1 MEVMS
6 HPGGPSS
13 AHPGAAP
20 SGLSG
25 GRIALLAASVAYAI
39 VVVWQAFT
47 LPDTVPGHMDAA
59 GNITRWTSRTAHVLM
74 ATGVGVLVVAVFL
87 LPAALIKRLPT
98 SMLNLPHKEY
108 WTRPE
113 NWPAAQQRLGDD
125 LGWMGAATL
134 AFMAFIMAQV
144 AGATGGEAQPV
155 WVFWVVTAVYLVGV
169 LAYSAWMSLGSGWRP
184 PADAESRVS
193 R

>member
-47 LPDTVPGHMDAA
+47 LPETVPGHMDAA
-59 GNITRWTSRTAHVLM
+59 GNITRWASRTEHVLL
-74 ATGVGVLVVAVFL
+74 AAGVGVLMVAVFL
-87 LPAALIKRLPT
+87 LPTMLTKRMPT
-98 SMLNLPHKEY
+98 SMVNLPHKEY

-113 NWPAAQQRLGDD
+113 NWPAAQRRLRDD

-169 LAYSAWMSLGSGWRP
+169 LAYSAWMSLGSRWRP

>member
-6 HPGGPSS
+6 HPGGSN
-13 AHPGAAP
+13 AHPAAAP

-74 ATGVGVLVVAVFL
+74 ATGVGITLSGLRVARPVFV
-87 LPAALIKRLPT
+87 
-98 SMLNLPHKEY
+98 
-108 WTRPE
+108 
-113 NWPAAQQRLGDD
+113 DD
-125 LGWMGAATL
+125 E
-134 AFMAFIMAQV
+134 V
-144 AGATGGEAQPV
+144 A
-155 WVFWVVTAVYLVGV
+155 
-169 LAYSAWMSLGSGWRP
+169 
-184 PADAESRVS
+184 
-193 R
+193 